1 MGLDVT
7 VLRVFTDPDGK
18 FGNPLGVVDDA
29 AVDPADRQRIATEL
43 GYSET
48 VFVEVPQ
55 SGTNTAQ
62 ARIFTPVTEMRFAG
76 HPTVGAA
83 WWLREQ
89 GRPIHT
95 LQVPAGIV
103 QVSYRDELTAVSARA
118 EWAPEFV
125 IRELETAEEL
135 LAADPDEY
143 PDDIGHY
150 LWTWTDR
157 EHGQIRARMFA
168 NNLGIPEDE
177 ATGSA
182 AVRITEFLS
191 RDLTIVQGKGSI
203 IETRWNPE
211 GWVQIAGRDPD
222 AGLRR
227 ISSTSARPTPPDG
240 PAVPGFRAR
249 SPRRR

>member
-103 QVSYRDELTAVSARA
+103 QVSYRDDLTAVSARA

-125 IRELETAEEL
+125 ICELETAEEL

-211 GWVQIAGRDPD
+211 GWVQIAGRV
-222 AGLRR
+222 
-227 ISSTSARPTPPDG
+227 ARDEIRTLD
-240 PAVPGFRAR
+240 
-249 SPRRR
+249 